1 MRNNEFDYK
10 IKRTPVL
17 LKPYFFIKPSI
28 SAIAIRV
35 LIMLLVQILFLAIS
49 KSYHALGVICA
60 STLGAACTA
69 LIGYFFKKDQGFTSI
84 IVIVQGILI
93 GMFLPENY
101 PVVVVFFLAF
111 MILSIEKII
120 FSNCVNSWVNVVCVA
135 VIIAW
140 SIGKM
145 YFPECLVTSDFLSVK
160 NPSALMV
167 KNGIFPVYDFD
178 SVITG
183 VLNSTVLY
191 WFKVT
196 LPEGIISLLWDSH
209 SVIPAFRFTLFTL
222 FSSVFLFSD
231 RAFSGII
238 PMVFT
243 IVYGLLIRLVLPLIT
258 KAPLFQGDLIL
269 AFCTSGTIFTA
280 VFLLQW
286 FGTKPITIAGKIIYG
301 IIAGCIA
308 FLIAGCGY
316 SAVGMCYT
324 VLICNTVNLLIKV
337 IEEKQNDK
345 KLTRLVE
352 VAEKLS
358 DKEDEE

>member
-1 MRNNEFDYK
+1 MKNSEFDYK

-28 SAIAIRV
+28 SAIAIRI
-35 LIMLLVQILFLAIS
+35 LAMLFVQILLLAFS
-49 KSYHALGVICA
+49 KSYQALGVITA
-60 STLGAACTA
+60 STLGAVCCA
-69 LIGYFFKKDQGFTSI
+69 LIGHFVKKDQGFTSI

-93 GMFLPENY
+93 GMFLPEGY
-101 PVVVVFFLAF
+101 PVVAVFFLSF
-111 MILSIEKII
+111 FILYIEKII

-140 SIGKM
+140 AIGKM
-145 YFPECLVTSDFLSVK
+145 YFPECLVTNEFLSVK
-160 NPSALMV
+160 NPSALMI

-178 SVITG
+178 NVITG

-209 SVIPAFRFTLFTL
+209 SAIPAFRFTLITL

-238 PMVFT
+238 PAVFT
-243 IVYGLLIRLVLPLIT
+243 IVYGLLIRLVLPLVSS
-258 KAPLFQGDLIL
+258 APLLQGDLIL

-280 VFLLQW
+280 IFLLQW

-301 IIAGCIA
+301 ILAGSIA

-316 SAVGMCYT
+316 SSVGMCYT
-324 VLICNTVNLLIKV
+324 VLICNTFNLLIKV
-337 IEEKQNDK
+337 IEEKQNNK
-345 KLTRLVE
+345 NMSRLLESVE
-352 VAEKLS
+352 KIS
-358 DKEDEE
+358 QEDEE

>member
-1 MRNNEFDYK
+1 MKNSEFDYK

-28 SAIAIRV
+28 SAVAIRILV
-35 LIMLLVQILFLAIS
+35 MLVIQILLLALS
-49 KSYHALGVICA
+49 KSYHALGVITA
-60 STLGAACTA
+60 STLGAVCTA
-69 LIGYFFKKDQGFTSI
+69 LIGHFLKKDQGFTSI

-101 PVVVVFFLAF
+101 PVIAVFFIAF

-140 SIGKM
+140 VIGKM
-145 YFPECLVTSDFLSVK
+145 YFPECLVTSEFLSVK
-160 NPSALMV
+160 NPSALMI

-178 SVITG
+178 NVITG

-209 SVIPAFRFTLFTL
+209 SAIPAFRFTLLTL
-222 FSSVFLFSD
+222 FSSVLLFSD

-238 PMVFT
+238 PAVFT
-243 IVYGLLIRLVLPLIT
+243 VVYGLLIRLVLPLIS

-286 FGTKPITIAGKIIYG
+286 FGTKPITIAGKVIYG
-301 IIAGCIA
+301 ILAGAIA

-324 VLICNTVNLLIKV
+324 VLICNTVNLIIKV
-337 IEEKQNDK
+337 IEEKQNNK
-345 KLTRLVE
+345 KLNKLLETVE
-352 VAEKLS
+352 KIS
-358 DKEDEE
+358 DKEEE

>member
-1 MRNNEFDYK
+1 MKNSEFDYK

-28 SAIAIRV
+28 SAIAIRI
-35 LIMLLVQILFLAIS
+35 LAMLFVQILLLAFS
-49 KSYHALGVICA
+49 KSYQALGVITA
-60 STLGAACTA
+60 STLGAVCCA
-69 LIGYFFKKDQGFTSI
+69 LIGHFVKKDQGFTSI

-93 GMFLPENY
+93 GMFLPEGY
-101 PVVVVFFLAF
+101 PVVAVFFLSF
-111 MILSIEKII
+111 FILYIEKII

-140 SIGKM
+140 AIGKM
-145 YFPECLVTSDFLSVK
+145 YFPECLVTNEFLSVK
-160 NPSALMV
+160 NPSALMI

-178 SVITG
+178 NVITG

-209 SVIPAFRFTLFTL
+209 SAIPAFRFTLITL

-238 PMVFT
+238 PAVFT
-243 IVYGLLIRLVLPLIT
+243 IVYGLLIRLVLPLVSS
-258 KAPLFQGDLIL
+258 APLLQGDLIL

-280 VFLLQW
+280 IFLLQW

-301 IIAGCIA
+301 ILAGSIA

-316 SAVGMCYT
+316 SSVGMCYT
-324 VLICNTVNLLIKV
+324 VLICNTFNLLIKV
-337 IEEKQNDK
+337 IEERQNNK
-345 KLTRLVE
+345 NMSKLLESVE
-352 VAEKLS
+352 KIS
-358 DKEDEE
+358 QEDEE